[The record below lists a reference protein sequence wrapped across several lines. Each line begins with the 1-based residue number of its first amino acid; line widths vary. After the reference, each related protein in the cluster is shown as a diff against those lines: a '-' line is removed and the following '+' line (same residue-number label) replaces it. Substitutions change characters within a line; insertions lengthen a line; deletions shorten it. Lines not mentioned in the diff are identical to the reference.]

1 METLL
6 ASEITLNS
14 VSCRI
19 LTGCYDQTARI
30 WSLEGKSIMTIAGHT
45 EVVKDVAWVKQGR
58 CIYIIRAVIVQFL
71 GREMSA
77 FFIHEYSV
85 ITEWMVTVQLPY
97 ASSNTYNRLPTTM
110 SRSHHIKLCQPL
122 SVVFFLSQV
131 MVPLRQSM
139 DSNEWSSLTGILSIT
154 LPDLFVLVLLA
165 G

>member
-1 METLL
+1 
-6 ASEITLNS
+6 
-14 VSCRI
+14 
-19 LTGCYDQTARI
+19 
-30 WSLEGKSIMTIAGHT
+30 
-45 EVVKDVAWVKQGR
+45 
-58 CIYIIRAVIVQFL
+58 
-71 GREMSA
+71 
-77 FFIHEYSV
+77 
-85 ITEWMVTVQLPY
+85 
-97 ASSNTYNRLPTTM
+97 M